1 MRTGSRFMSLTAA
14 PIRIM
19 LAKVGLVGHDR
30 SIVFFGRHNGLAK
43 SLRI

>member
-1 MRTGSRFMSLTAA
+1 MSLSAA
-14 PIRIM
+14 PIRIV
-19 LAKVGLVGHDR
+19 LTNVWLDSHDR